1 MDRKKVIL
9 IVVFLILLE
18 LRFVYT
24 PLRKKIISLDKTIVA
39 KQKDRET
46 LIRQCEEYKQ
56 KAGKEA
62 PLRIARKEFSLLS
75 YTGNLIEKR
84 NLEKNITGLQPL
96 RTDKKGAIMAES
108 VRIGL
113 KGITLQ
119 QLYEFLYDIEKS
131 QDGIYIPEFRMQ
143 KVKDAP
149 HLLDVEI
156 ELLTLKEVG

>member
-1 MDRKKVIL
+1 MDRKKVVL
-9 IVVFLILLE
+9 IIVFLVLLE
-18 LRFVYT
+18 FRFVYM
-24 PLRKKIISLDKTIVA
+24 PLRKKIISLDKTIIA

-46 LIRQCEEYKQ
+46 LIKLCEEYKQ
-56 KAGKEA
+56 KAGKEE
-62 PLRIARKEFSLLS
+62 PLRIVRKEFSLLS
-75 YTGNLIEKR
+75 YAGNLIENR

-96 RTDKKGAIMAES
+96 RTDKKGNLLVES

-119 QLYEFLYDIEKS
+119 QLYEFLYDIEKAPE
-131 QDGIYIPEFRMQ
+131 GIYIPDFKME

-156 ELLTLKEVG
+156 ELLTVKESS